1 MNHGGNRK
9 MHELMKKIVYAI
21 AALAL
26 IFTGCAKE
34 LDNSTKDNF
43 STVRLHVKVAD
54 QLTKVSADN
63 DGRYHWQAGDK
74 ITVFNDVE
82 DSFEFSTENGGS
94 DVDFGATSWAGSL
107 GKYAMYPASGNHLV
121 GGDEIYFHLPSSYSW
136 SANTTNM
143 PMLGKINEDV
153 ATFKAVGGVLKL
165 VCYNVPADAVM
176 MEFSAT
182 NKQISGDF
190 EIANGAV
197 ETPIIV
203 TAAKESSNNLVS
215 FDFTGHREDNMVF
228 YIPLPTGTIDGFT
241 VSFLSDVPEVVFTKT
256 SIKSLSVSR
265 NQMIIAPALNC
276 TAVADAVLT
285 NAEILEVITG
295 SYTSNNI
302 SSTSG
307 TWSYAYGMKQASKLQ
322 LKKQADGGKLTLP
335 STFTSNISK
344 IILEGTGN
352 GGGTAFSGTVY
363 FKDSDTNETIAS
375 KTVSDISLG
384 DSITID
390 VPSGNTTG
398 YITAD
403 GVIRIAS
410 VTVKFVSAG
419 GTFPSLTA
427 TDDDLEIAVGSLS
440 ATTTVSLSNPVDAL
454 GISCVVNDEAKSWL
468 SASISGTTL
477 TVTAAEANSTA
488 ADRDG
493 TVTLKATGAANVVI
507 SVTQPTK
514 MVANPTVT
522 ATAGDSK
529 FTATWAAVPHAT
541 SYVAY
546 LHTAPTATPA
556 TGGTNITA
564 SISES
569 AGTYSITD
577 YPATNDTHYY
587 LYVNVNEVDSN
598 YEAVSEYAVVD
609 FTPAE
614 AKGTAENPYW
624 AEELYDVVIAYDK
637 NAGPDGTLYVKGYV
651 STANAPS
658 SNTQTYKLSNDGSTT
673 KQFQIYQGKGISGA
687 NITSSNR
694 VYAGDYVV
702 VSGTAKNYNGTTPQF
717 NASSQIVT
725 HYHLDIDYDE
735 VEWAWNETSAE
746 DFTVSINSTGDYKTF
761 THAESGMDWATVS
774 VAGNVITITPK
785 DNNESLVADREG
797 TVTIHHASDLLGDIV
812 ISCKQTKAPAHS
824 ITIDSK
830 TSLTVDLDGDHTNA
844 TVLDVVSA
852 YSPWSVKTVT
862 GDSAADGFTYSVN
875 TSTNKLTITPKADNT
890 TGSKREGI
898 GTIVLTDSS
907 NGDLCTITLNQKV
920 KATSGSLTIDRN
932 SFSGDDGTDYNDKV
946 WSSTDSNDITISG
959 SGRIQKTS
967 STTIGMRNDHPAL
980 RNTTALPSGLSSITI
995 SRSGTNRTVTIY
1007 ASNDA
1012 IDEDNYAE
1020 AVNLGSKSVNS
1031 DSGVTWELTAAQK
1044 TAQYKYFYITGSSSR
1059 LIITSIVINYE

>member
-1 MNHGGNRK
+1 MQ
-9 MHELMKKIVYAI
+9 ELMKKIVYAI

-63 DGRYHWQAGDK
+63 DGRYHWQGGDK
-74 ITVFNDVE
+74 ITVFDNKQA
-82 DSFEFSTENGGS
+82 SFVFSTENGGS
-94 DVDFGATSWAGSL
+94 DVDFGATSWSGEDL
-107 GKYAMYPASGNHLV
+107 GKYAMYPASSHSVNGNVV
-121 GGDEIYFHLPSSYSW
+121 GFNLPSSYKW
-136 SANTTNM
+136 KANSTNM

-165 VCYNVPADAVM
+165 VCYNVPADAVK

-182 NKQISGDF
+182 NKKISGSFNIDN
-190 EIANGAV
+190 AAV
-197 ETPIIV
+197 ENPIIV
-203 TAAKESSNNLVS
+203 TAAMAESNNKVS
-215 FDFTGHREDNMVF
+215 FDFTGERKDNMVF

-256 SIKSLSVSR
+256 STKTLSVSR
-265 NQMIIAPALNC
+265 NQLIIAPALNC
-276 TAVADAVLT
+276 ASDTILWTEDFGSFTTGTQAGKSNIVYATTSCSVRSENYAAGTSPEMMLSGGSGVFTVTDIPTGGESALTLKYKTNKNELNLSSTTEGVSFSPNQTTTLEEHTISITNTNNAAKISIIFTA
-285 NAEILEVITG
+285 G
-295 SYTSNNI
+295 SKNIRLDDICLYIPGTSATAPTI
-302 SSTSG
+302 SSDDD
-307 TWSYAYGMKQASKLQ
+307 A
-322 LKKQADGGKLTLP
+322 
-335 STFTSNISK
+335 
-344 IILEGTGN
+344 LEI
-352 GGGTAFSGTVY
+352 TV
-363 FKDSDTNETIAS
+363 
-375 KTVSDISLG
+375 G
-384 DSITID
+384 
-390 VPSGNTTG
+390 
-398 YITAD
+398 
-403 GVIRIAS
+403 
-410 VTVKFVSAG
+410 
-419 GTFPSLTA
+419 SLTA
-427 TDDDLEIAVGSLS
+427 TTS
-440 ATTTVSLSNPVDAL
+440 VSLNNPVDAL

-468 SASISGTTL
+468 SASISTSISGTTL

-514 MVANPTVT
+514 MVATPSVT

-577 YPATNDTHYY
+577 YPATNDTRYY
-587 LYVNVNEVDSN
+587 LYVKVNEVESN

-609 FTPAE
+609 FTPEE
-614 AKGTAENPYW
+614 AKGTAENPYL
-624 AEELYDVVIAYDK
+624 ANELYTAIATGIVSD
-637 NAGPDGTLYVKGYV
+637 NTSVYVKGYV
-651 STANAPS
+651 SYASNPS
-658 SNTQTYKLSNDGSTT
+658 SNSQSYYISDDGTGGNSGTL
-673 KQFQIYQGKGISGA
+673 QIYQGKGISGA
-687 NITSSNR
+687 NMTTSNR
-694 VYAGDYVV
+694 VNVGDWVV
-702 VSGTAKNYNGTTPQF
+702 VHGNTLYYNSSKPEINSG
-717 NASSQIVT
+717 SELVT
-725 HYHLDIDYDE
+725 HYYFDIDYDE

-746 DFTVSINSTGDYKTF
+746 VFTVSINASGDYKTF
-761 THAESGMDWATVS
+761 THAESGMDDWATVS
-774 VAGNVITITPK
+774 VAENVITITPK
-785 DNNESLVADREG
+785 NNNKSLVDDREG
-797 TVTIHHASDLLGDIV
+797 TVTIHHASDLFDDIV

-844 TVLDVVSA
+844 TVLDVVSV

-907 NGDLCTITLNQKV
+907 NGDLCTITLNQAN
-920 KATSGSLTIDRN
+920 KAAVSVIAAMSSICTSTTYASYEDDDWLVTCGSSNGAFGCNSSNADSKMKLGDNYVVATPLNSGITSGSTYYAAL
-932 SFSGDDGTDYNDKV
+932 
-946 WSSTDSNDITISG
+946 IS
-959 SGRIQKTS
+959 KKK
-967 STTIGMRNDHPAL
+967 
-980 RNTTALPSGLSSITI
+980 LSA
-995 SRSGTNRTVTIY
+995 G
-1007 ASNDA
+1007 
-1012 IDEDNYAE
+1012 
-1020 AVNLGSKSVNS
+1020 
-1031 DSGVTWELTAAQK
+1031 
-1044 TAQYKYFYITGSSSR
+1044 
-1059 LIITSIVINYE
+1059 ITSITLSGTLGSGMTVGVTVSSDGTTWTKLADFGSDTDFSFSSQPSQYYAIVIHAANKSNARYTGFSAEFSE

>member
-1 MNHGGNRK
+1 MQ
-9 MHELMKKIVYAI
+9 ELMKKIVYAI

-63 DGRYHWQAGDK
+63 DGRYHWQGGDE
-74 ITVFNDVE
+74 ITVFD
-82 DSFEFSTENGGS
+82 DLGASFVFSTKNGGS
-94 DVDFGATSWAGSL
+94 DVDFGATSWSGEDL
-107 GKYAMYPASGNHLV
+107 GKYAMYPASSHSVSGDVV
-121 GGDEIYFHLPSSYSW
+121 GFNLPSSYKW
-136 SANTTNM
+136 KANSTNM

-165 VCYNVPADAVM
+165 VCYNVPANAVK

-182 NKQISGDF
+182 NKKISGSFNIDN
-190 EIANGAV
+190 AAV
-197 ETPIIV
+197 DNPIIV
-203 TAAKESSNNLVS
+203 TAAMAESNNKVS
-215 FDFTGHREDNMVF
+215 FDFTGDREDNMVF

-256 SIKSLSVSR
+256 STKSLSVSR

-363 FKDSDTNETIAS
+363 FKDSDTDETIAS

-587 LYVNVNEVDSN
+587 LYVKVNEVDSN
-598 YEAVSEYAVVD
+598 YEAVTEYAVVD

-614 AKGTAENPYW
+614 AKGTAENPYL
-624 AEELYDVVIAYDK
+624 ANELYTAIATGIVSD
-637 NAGPDGTLYVKGYV
+637 NTSVYVKGYV
-651 STANAPS
+651 SYASNPS
-658 SNTQTYKLSNDGSTT
+658 SNSQSYYISDNGTGGNSGTL
-673 KQFQIYQGKGISGA
+673 QIYQGKGIGGA
-687 NITSSNR
+687 NMTTSNR
-694 VYAGDYVV
+694 VNVGDWVV
-702 VSGTAKNYNGTTPQF
+702 VCGNTLYYNSSKPEINSGNEL
-717 NASSQIVT
+717 VT
-725 HYHLDIDYDE
+725 HYYFGIDYDE

-746 DFTVSINSTGDYKTF
+746 DFTVSINASGEYKTF
-761 THAESGMDWATVS
+761 THSESGMDWATVS
-774 VAGNVITITPK
+774 VVENVITITPK

-797 TVTIHHASDLLGDIV
+797 TVTIHHASDLFDDIV

-844 TVLDVVSA
+844 TVLDVVSV

-862 GDSAADGFTYSVN
+862 GDSAADGFTYDVN

-907 NGDLCTITLNQKV
+907 NGDLCTITLNQAN
-920 KATSGSLTIDRN
+920 KAAVSVIADMSSICSNTTYGSYEDDDWLVTCGSSNGAFGCN
-932 SFSGDDGTDYNDKV
+932 S
-946 WSSTDSNDITISG
+946 SNADTKMKLGSNYVVATPLNGDITSASTHYAALIS
-959 SGRIQKTS
+959 KKK
-967 STTIGMRNDHPAL
+967 
-980 RNTTALPSGLSSITI
+980 LSA
-995 SRSGTNRTVTIY
+995 G
-1007 ASNDA
+1007 
-1012 IDEDNYAE
+1012 
-1020 AVNLGSKSVNS
+1020 
-1031 DSGVTWELTAAQK
+1031 
-1044 TAQYKYFYITGSSSR
+1044 
-1059 LIITSIVINYE
+1059 ITSITLSGTLGTGMTVGVTVSSDGTTWTKLADFGSDTDFSFSSQPSQYYAIVIHAAKKSNARYTGFSAEFSE